1 MGTSK
6 TSSGPGKNV
15 PLVPSW
21 LEPDGKPSPPMGP
34 NSLPPPNQPS
44 SPGTPGAPTPAPPG
58 GQPQPQPSP
67 QPWRPALPPPPL
79 APARRFTATR
89 RAIGSYAKSG
99 GDGNLR
105 KALGNYVKNG
115 YGGGGTAS
123 RRMQKGPAAAG
134 GVYNILSGGQGDG
147 DGQRTDRPLLDV
159 QSLAGLSHREV
170 AERIAEAVNPGNVSL
185 DDAAV
190 REAIADAVSSVLDEN
205 QDADIT
211 NLPAELSEEC
221 YLRTLSNTAFNV
233 IIADIGASL
242 QRGAGNNAQIHND
255 RLKEVKDYVREVYRS
270 QMAKLKSGGQT
281 LTNATSTAI
290 ARNVTA
296 MVMDVFESYIE

>member
-1 MGTSK
+1 
-6 TSSGPGKNV
+6 
-15 PLVPSW
+15 
-21 LEPDGKPSPPMGP
+21 
-34 NSLPPPNQPS
+34 
-44 SPGTPGAPTPAPPG
+44 
-58 GQPQPQPSP
+58 
-67 QPWRPALPPPPL
+67 
-79 APARRFTATR
+79 
-89 RAIGSYAKSG
+89 
-99 GDGNLR
+99 
-105 KALGNYVKNG
+105 
-115 YGGGGTAS
+115 
-123 RRMQKGPAAAG
+123 MQKGPAAAG
-134 GVYNILSGGQGDG
+134 GVYNILSLGHDNG

-159 QSLAGLSHREV
+159 RSLAGLSHREV

-190 REAIADAVSSVLDEN
+190 RESIVDAVSSVLDEN

-242 QRGAGNNAQIHND
+242 QRGASNNAQLHND
-255 RLKEVKDYVREVYRS
+255 RLKEVKDYVREAYRS

-290 ARNVTA
+290 ARSVTA
-296 MVMDVFESYIE
+296 MVMDIFESYLE

>member
-1 MGTSK
+1 M
-6 TSSGPGKNV
+6 
-15 PLVPSW
+15 
-21 LEPDGKPSPPMGP
+21 
-34 NSLPPPNQPS
+34 
-44 SPGTPGAPTPAPPG
+44 
-58 GQPQPQPSP
+58 
-67 QPWRPALPPPPL
+67 
-79 APARRFTATR
+79 APARRFSAAR
-89 RAIGSYAKSG
+89 RAIGSYAKGG
-99 GDGNLR
+99 GDSSLR

-123 RRMQKGPAAAG
+123 RRMQKGSAAAS
-134 GVYNILSGGQGDG
+134 GVYNILSRDQGDG
-147 DGQRTDRPLLDV
+147 DGQRTDRLLLDV
-159 QSLAGLSHREV
+159 RSLAGLSHREV

-211 NLPAELSEEC
+211 NLSRELSEEC

-242 QRGAGNNAQIHND
+242 QRGAGNNAQLHND
-255 RLKEVKDYVREVYRS
+255 RLKEVKDYVREAYRS
-270 QMAKLKSGGQT
+270 QMTKLKSSGQT

-290 ARNVTA
+290 GRSVTA
-296 MVMDVFESYIE
+296 LVMDVFESYLE

>member
-6 TSSGPGKNV
+6 TSSGPGNNV
-15 PLVPSW
+15 PLVPNW
-21 LEPDGKPSPPMGP
+21 LEPDGKPS
-34 NSLPPPNQPS
+34 LPPGPTPLPLPNQPS
-44 SPGTPGAPTPAPPG
+44 SPGAPSPPPPDS
-58 GQPQPQPSP
+58 QPLPQPSP
-67 QPWRPALPPPPL
+67 QPTPPPPPPPL
-79 APARRFTATR
+79 APARRFTAAR
-89 RAIGSYAKSG
+89 RAIGSYARNG
-99 GDGNLR
+99 GEGNLR
-105 KALGNYVKNG
+105 KALGNYVRNG

-123 RRMQKGPAAAG
+123 RRMQKGTTAAG
-134 GVYNILSGGQGDG
+134 GVYDILSRGQRDG
-147 DGQRTDRPLLDV
+147 DGQQTDRPLLDV

-242 QRGAGNNAQIHND
+242 QRGAGNNAQLHND
-255 RLKEVKDYVREVYRS
+255 RLKEVKDYVREAYRS

-290 ARNVTA
+290 GRNVTA
-296 MVMDVFESYIE
+296 MVMDVFESYLE